1 MNKKDVLELKRR
13 LKKEYCTFTR
23 MCGCY
28 VDIDGTKITK
38 IEETFLNL
46 EDEEFY
52 KYLDIAKKVLS
63 GSIGNNLLELKFPA
77 EEEAAGGRQQI
88 LMGLRESKLK
98 NEKLLDNFYDQI
110 IYEYDYVGK
119 YLILIFHDAYDVIKK
134 SSDNNSLDES
144 EEVYEYLLCAICPVE
159 LSKAALS
166 YEETENRIAPRI
178 RDWVVKVP
186 DTGFIF
192 PAFTDRS
199 TDIHSAMFYTR
210 NAKCPHREVEENVLG
225 CSWRMTSL
233 QKQETFS
240 QIIRDI
246 VGDGDKEK
254 IIYNEIQDMLCEQ
267 IPEKDMGAEPD
278 DKDRKTLTTDVVT
291 DIVKTVGLP
300 SEQVALVR
308 KNYEL
313 LIPEDTKVD
322 EVIDKKSVREYG
334 QEKYIMKLTGLLQ
347 KAAGMLKS
355 YWEIDIVQEIEKNLK
370 DQ

>member
-210 NAKCPHREVEENVLG
+210 NARCPHREVEENVLG

-246 VGDGDKEK
+246 VGEGDKEK
-254 IIYNEIQDMLCEQ
+254 IIYNEIQDMLCEHV
-267 IPEKDMGAEPD
+267 PEKDAESEPD
-278 DKDRKTLTTDVVT
+278 DKERKTLTTDVVT
-291 DIVKTVGLP
+291 DIMKTVGLP

-334 QEKYIMKLTGLLQ
+334 
-347 KAAGMLKS
+347 
-355 YWEIDIVQEIEKNLK
+355 
-370 DQ
+370 

>member
-186 DTGFIF
+186 DTGFVF

-199 TDIHSAMFYTR
+199 TDIHSVMFYTR
-210 NAKCPHREVEENVLG
+210 NARCPHREVEENVLG
-225 CSWRMTSL
+225 CSWQMTSL

-246 VGDGDKEK
+246 VGEGDKEK

-267 IPEKDMGAEPD
+267 IPEKDMRAEPD

-355 YWEIDIVQEIEKNLK
+355 YGKIDIVQEIEKNLK